1 MGQSLRPLGARSN
14 FQRRTPA
21 SPLPAKYVP
30 SGLNTI
36 DQNSPPGSGGT
47 SASACQEEVSQRR
60 AVPPLLT
67 ASKRP
72 SGWNASVCTPSGKA
86 AIRWTLSPVATFQ
99 RETVLSLL
107 PAASS
112 PPSGLKATTGTPPM
126 WPARIR
132 LSPAPARFQIRQERN
147 VVAKSDLPSGVKNAP
162 RGVPGK
168 RRTAT
173 SRLVARFH
181 KRTTPSCDDGIARS

>member
-1 MGQSLRPLGARSN
+1 MGESLGPLRARSSL
-14 FQRRTPA
+14 QRRTPA

-30 SGLNTI
+30 SGLKAN

-72 SGWNASVCTPSGKA
+72 SGLNASGCTASGKA
-86 AIRWTLSPVATFQ
+86 VIRWTLSPVPTFQ
-99 RETVLSLL
+99 RETVLSLP

-112 PPSGLKATTGTPPM
+112 SPSGLKATTGTPAV
-126 WPARIR
+126 WPARTR
-132 LSPAPARFQIRQERN
+132 LSPAPARFQIRQEWY
-147 VVAKSDLPSGVKNAP
+147 VVAKSDLPSGVKKAP
-162 RGVPGK
+162 VGVPGQ

-173 SRLVARFH
+173 SRLVVRF
-181 KRTTPSCDDGIARS
+181 